1 MSRIHRVLVCL
12 TTAVLASGC
21 VTVGP
26 DFQTPESD
34 VAADWLESGD
44 GRLSTGP
51 GNYSDWWQSFNDPI
65 LTSLIQQASEQNKTL
80 EIAGLRVFEARAI
93 LGVAAG
99 TLYPQLQQV
108 GASVGRVEISDNA
121 DPVSNL
127 PDSVRQG
134 IDTSFG
140 NYRLGFDAVWEL
152 DFWGRFSRTVESA
165 DANLAATIATYD
177 DVLVTLTGEVAGAYI
192 LLRTLEE
199 RLAVAESNVVIQQRS
214 FEISETRNRNQLTT
228 ELDPQIAR
236 AFLRDTQS
244 TIPQLK
250 AAIRQ
255 VRNALCLLLGTTPG
269 SLDTQLDAGSGIP
282 VVPAEVAL
290 GMPAE
295 LLRRR
300 PDIRRA
306 ELRAASQSARI
317 GMTKAELYPA
327 FSLIGS
333 VGFASETGSDLFD
346 SDSLRSVGLVGFR
359 WNIFNYGRIRNL
371 VRVEDSRFQQ
381 LIVSYQNTVLKAA
394 REVEDATTSF
404 IATQEQAAFLM
415 DGAQASQRAVD
426 LSLIQYREGTADYT
440 RVLDSQRFLLL
451 QQDQLTRARGKG
463 AESMVAIYKA
473 LGGGWEQRTLD
484 SLIPAKTRETMIE
497 RTNWGDLMEAESVEP
512 VPEDERGGWRAP
524 DF

>member
-1 MSRIHRVLVCL
+1 
-12 TTAVLASGC
+12 
-21 VTVGP
+21 
-26 DFQTPESD
+26 
-34 VAADWLESGD
+34 
-44 GRLSTGP
+44 
-51 GNYSDWWQSFNDPI
+51 
-65 LTSLIQQASEQNKTL
+65 
-80 EIAGLRVFEARAI
+80 
-93 LGVAAG
+93 
-99 TLYPQLQQV
+99 
-108 GASVGRVEISDNA
+108 
-121 DPVSNL
+121 
-127 PDSVRQG
+127 
-134 IDTSFG
+134 
-140 NYRLGFDAVWEL
+140 
-152 DFWGRFSRTVESA
+152 
-165 DANLAATIATYD
+165 
-177 DVLVTLTGEVAGAYI
+177 

-199 RLAVAESNVVIQQRS
+199 RLAVAESNVAIQQRS

-346 SDSLRSVGLVGFR
+346 SDSLRGVGLVGFR

-371 VRVEDSRFQQ
+371 VRVEDARFQQ

-394 REVEDATTSF
+394 REVEDATTGF

-451 QQDQLTRARGKG
+451 QQDQLTRARGRA
-463 AESMVAIYKA
+463 AEYLVAIYKA
-473 LGGGWEQRTLD
+473 LGGGWQQRNLD
-484 SLIPAKTRETMIE
+484 NLIPAETRETMIE